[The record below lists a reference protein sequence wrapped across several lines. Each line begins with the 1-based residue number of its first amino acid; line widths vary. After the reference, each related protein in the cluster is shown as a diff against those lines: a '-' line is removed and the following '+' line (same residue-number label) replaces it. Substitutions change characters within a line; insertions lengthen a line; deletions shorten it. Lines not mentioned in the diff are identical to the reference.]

1 MVLTAQPRLRPL
13 PPATAERLAKV
24 RAGVDEGRLR
34 QHVERLDV
42 PRGRYHAAPAMTR
55 AESYVAGELE
65 RVGWRVNRR
74 EFTVPGDS
82 VSGVN
87 LLADPP
93 VEEGTDPRRS
103 GPTVLIGAHLDTVP
117 GSPGADDNASGVA
130 CLLELARV
138 LPEFGLAR
146 HVRLAVFDE
155 EETGLHGSRALA
167 GELSTADRPA
177 AVVVFECIGF
187 YSALPG
193 TQVLPPGAG
202 LVYPAQRRRIR
213 QRGWRGDWTLVAY
226 RQSAGRL
233 ARLFGECLTHLA
245 GPGTALLARD
255 ALDLRLAGPLLRRY
269 VPTTEHFARSDH
281 QPFWDIGV
289 PAIQITDTADFR
301 NPYYHQP
308 SDTPETLDYH
318 RIADIAAATA
328 VSLVGFGIR

>member
-1 MVLTAQPRLRPL
+1 MLLTAQPRLRPL
-13 PPATAERLAKV
+13 PPATAERLATV
-24 RAGVDEGRLR
+24 RTGVDEARLR
-34 QHVERLDV
+34 RHVERLDA

-65 RVGWRVNRR
+65 RAGWRVDRR

-82 VSGVN
+82 LAGVN
-87 LLADPP
+87 LLAEPP
-93 VEEGTDPRRS
+93 TEEGTHPRR
-103 GPTVLIGAHLDTVP
+103 PTVLIGAHLDTVP

-130 CLLELARV
+130 CLLELARI
-138 LPEFGLAR
+138 LPELGLAR

-167 GELSTADRPA
+167 GELGTLGRPA

-193 TQVLPPGAG
+193 SQVLPSGAG
-202 LVYPAQRRRIR
+202 LVYPGQRRRIR

-233 ARLFGECLTHLA
+233 ARLFAECLTQLA

-269 VPTTEHFARSDH
+269 LPSTEHFARSDH

-308 SDTPETLDYH
+308 SDTPDTLDYR

-328 VSLVGFGIR
+328 VSLAGLGIS

>member
-13 PPATAERLAKV
+13 TPAVAARLATV
-24 RAGVDEGRLR
+24 RAGVQEGRLR
-34 QHVERLDV
+34 RHVERLDA
-42 PRGRYHAAPAMTR
+42 PRGRYHAAPEMSR

-65 RVGWRVNRR
+65 RAGWRVRR
-74 EFTVPGDS
+74 QEFTGPGGS
-82 VSGVN
+82 ASGVN

-93 VEEGTDPRRS
+93 AEDPVDPRR
-103 GPTVLIGAHLDTVP
+103 PTVLVGAHLDTVP

-130 CLLELARV
+130 CLLELARI

-146 HVRLAVFDE
+146 PVRLAVFDQ

-167 GELSTADRPA
+167 GELGTLGRPA

-193 TQVLPPGAG
+193 SQVLPSGAG
-202 LVYPAQRRRIR
+202 LLYPGQRRRIR

-269 VPTTEHFARSDH
+269 VPATEHFARSDH
-281 QPFWDIGV
+281 QPFWDVGV
-289 PAIQITDTADFR
+289 PAIQVTDTADFR
-301 NPYYHQP
+301 NPHYHQP
-308 SDTPETLDYH
+308 GDTPETLDYH

-328 VSLVGFGIR
+328 VSLAHLGIR

>member
-13 PPATAERLAKV
+13 PPAVVERLTTV
-24 RAGVDEGRLR
+24 RGGVDEERLR
-34 QHVERLDV
+34 RHVERLAV

-55 AESYVAGELE
+55 AESYVAEELE
-65 RVGWRVNRR
+65 RAGWRVGRR
-74 EFTVPGDS
+74 KFTVPGDS
-82 VSGVN
+82 VAGVN

-93 VEEGTDPRRS
+93 GEDGTRTRP
-103 GPTVLIGAHLDTVP
+103 GPVVLIGAHLDTVP

-138 LPEFGLAR
+138 LPAYGLDR

-155 EETGLHGSRALA
+155 EETGLHGSRAMA
-167 GELSTADRPA
+167 GELGPADRPA

-187 YSALPG
+187 YSTLPCS
-193 TQVLPPGAG
+193 QVLPPGAG
-202 LVYPAQRRRIR
+202 VVYPAQRRRIR
-213 QRGWRGDWTLVAY
+213 QRDWRGDWTLVAY

-269 VPTTEHFARSDH
+269 VPATEHFARSDH
-281 QPFWDIGV
+281 QPFWDVGV

-301 NPYYHQP
+301 NPHYHQP
-308 SDTPETLDYH
+308 SDTPETLDYR

-328 VSLVGFGIR
+328 VSLAHLGLR

>member
-13 PPATAERLAKV
+13 PPAVATRLATV
-24 RAGVDEGRLR
+24 RAGVQEGRLR
-34 QHVERLDV
+34 RHVERLDA
-42 PRGRYHAAPAMTR
+42 PRGRHHAAPEMCR

-65 RVGWRVNRR
+65 RAGWRVRR
-74 EFTVPGDS
+74 QEFTGPGGS
-82 VSGVN
+82 ASGVN

-93 VEEGTDPRRS
+93 AEDPVDPRR
-103 GPTVLIGAHLDTVP
+103 PTVLVGAHLDTAP

-130 CLLELARV
+130 CLLELARI

-146 HVRLAVFDE
+146 PVRLAVFDQ

-167 GELSTADRPA
+167 GELGTLGRPA

-193 TQVLPPGAG
+193 SQVLPSGAG
-202 LVYPAQRRRIR
+202 LLYPGQRRRIR

-245 GPGTALLARD
+245 GPGAALLARD

-269 VPTTEHFARSDH
+269 VPATEHFARSDH
-281 QPFWDIGV
+281 QPFWDVGV
-289 PAIQITDTADFR
+289 PAIQVTDTADFR
-301 NPYYHQP
+301 NPHYHQP
-308 SDTPETLDYH
+308 GDTPETLDYH
-318 RIADIAAATA
+318 RIGDIAAATA
-328 VSLVGFGIR
+328 VSLAHLGIR